1 MALSLF
7 FLGALA
13 RSKISQL
20 WPAAHI
26 QLPLAFVNKVL
37 LGCRHAW

>member
-1 MALSLF
+1 MALSIF

-13 RSKISQL
+13 RSKISLL
-20 WPAAHI
+20 WPTAHI

-37 LGCRHAW
+37 LGCRHA